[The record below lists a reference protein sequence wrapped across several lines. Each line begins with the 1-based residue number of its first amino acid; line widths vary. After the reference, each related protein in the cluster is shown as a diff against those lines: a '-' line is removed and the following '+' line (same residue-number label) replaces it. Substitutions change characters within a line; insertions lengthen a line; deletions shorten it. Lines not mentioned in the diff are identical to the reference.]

1 MLSETEQKEMSSAS
15 APQSGHKSEP
25 KPQPQRVSVPAAGTL
40 RVKFSKTGML
50 RYISHLDLLRTMQ
63 TATARARIP
72 VWYTEGFNPHQK
84 LVFALPLALGSES
97 VCELIDIKVTERVDP
112 RAAVEALNRAFSP
125 DMRALDAWYAET
137 KFTGIFWAGY
147 EITPCDPE
155 EATDLS
161 PLEAGEIV
169 TTVRTK
175 SGEKEIDVKPKIR
188 SFEPLG
194 NGVRVTIRAA
204 INDILAPDV
213 IARVLGMGEHRTL
226 RTAIYCEDGETEFR

>member
-1 MLSETEQKEMSSAS
+1 MLPETEQKEMSAEK
-15 APQSGHKSEP
+15 APAGQST
-25 KPQPQRVSVPAAGTL
+25 PAVGTL

-63 TATARARIP
+63 TAMSRARIP

-84 LVFALPLALGSES
+84 LVFALPLPLGAES
-97 VCELIDIKVTERVDP
+97 VCELIDVKVTRRVDP
-112 RAAVEALNRAFSP
+112 KTAVDALNGAFPPDLRAI
-125 DMRALDAWYAET
+125 DAWYAET
-137 KFTGIFWAGY
+137 KFTGIFWARY

-161 PLEAGEIV
+161 PLEAAEIV

-175 SGEKEIDVKPKIR
+175 SGEKEIDVKPKIF
-188 SFEPLG
+188 SFEPCG
-194 NGVRVTIRAA
+194 NVVRVTIRAA

-213 IARVLGMGEHRTL
+213 IARLLGMGERRTL
-226 RTAIYCEDGETEFR
+226 RTAVFREDGTTEFR